1 MSGIGCKAAGVLS
14 ALRGRTGKALALL
27 QGDGQADRV
36 VPPTGFTANLTLFT
50 AGAMA
55 FLAVFALALSL
66 ATGRVASRWSEELAR
81 SATLRISAP
90 MEQREA
96 QAAKALEVLEST
108 PGVASA
114 RRLSDDE
121 QRDLLAPWLGVD
133 LPMEDLPVPVL
144 IEVVEGEG
152 LDVAG
157 LKARLAGEVPGAVY
171 DDHSRWRE
179 PLIRAASRLR
189 LLGWVALGL
198 IAASTAAMITLAA
211 GSALAANA
219 RVIATLRL
227 VGATD
232 TYIARAFV
240 RRFTQ
245 RALLGAAVGTSLAM
259 LALALLPRAE
269 TTGGFLTGLG
279 FTGAGWLLPLIV
291 PMLAAITA
299 FWATRASAFRTLR
312 QVT

>member
-1 MSGIGCKAAGVLS
+1 MSGAKKALGEVRYRVSKL
-14 ALRGRTGKALALL
+14 LALL

-66 ATGRVASRWSEELAR
+66 ATGRVASRWSDELAR

-90 MEQREA
+90 ADQQAA
-96 QAAKALEVLEST
+96 QAARALEVLEST
-108 PGVASA
+108 PGIASA
-114 RRLSDDE
+114 RQLSEEE
-121 QRDLLAPWLGVD
+121 QRELLAPWLGVD
-133 LPMEDLPVPVL
+133 LPLEELPVPVL
-144 IEVVEGEG
+144 IEVVEGAG

-171 DDHSRWRE
+171 DDHSRWRA

-189 LLGWVALGL
+189 LLGIVALAL
-198 IAASTAAMITLAA
+198 IATSTAAMITLAA

-227 VGATD
+227 VGAKD

-245 RALLGAAVGTSLAM
+245 RALVGAAVGTSAAM
-259 LALALLPRAE
+259 LALAMLPRAD
-269 TTGGFLTGLG
+269 TAGGFLTGLG
-279 FTGAGWLLPLIV
+279 FTGAGWLLPLVV
-291 PMLAAITA
+291 PVLAAATA
-299 FWATRASAFRTLR
+299 FFATRAAALRTLR

>member
-1 MSGIGCKAAGVLS
+1 MSRAGAIVAEMRQRL
-14 ALRGRTGKALALL
+14 GRALALL

-66 ATGRVASRWSEELAR
+66 ATGRVADRWSEELAR

-90 MEQREA
+90 ADQRAA
-96 QAAKALEVLEST
+96 QTARALEVLEST
-108 PGVASA
+108 PGISSA
-114 RRLSDDE
+114 RALDDE
-121 QRDLLAPWLGVD
+121 EQKALLAPWLGVD
-133 LPMEDLPVPVL
+133 LPLENLPVPVL
-144 IEVVEGEG
+144 IEVVEGSG
-152 LDVAG
+152 LDVEG
-157 LKARLAGEVPGAVY
+157 LKQRLAGEVPGAVY
-171 DDHSRWRE
+171 DDHSRWRA

-189 LLGWVALGL
+189 LMGLVALGL
-198 IAASTAAMITLAA
+198 IAASMAAMITLAA

-227 VGATD
+227 VGARD
-232 TYIARAFV
+232 VYIARAFV

-259 LALALLPRAE
+259 LAIALMPRAE

-279 FTGAGWLLPLIV
+279 FTGVGWLLPLLV
-291 PMLAAITA
+291 PLLAAAVA
-299 FWATRASAFRTLR
+299 FWATRAAAFRSLR

>member
-1 MSGIGCKAAGVLS
+1 MSGAKKALGEVRYRVSKL
-14 ALRGRTGKALALL
+14 LALL

-66 ATGRVASRWSEELAR
+66 ATGRVASRWSDELAR

-90 MEQREA
+90 ADQQAA
-96 QAAKALEVLEST
+96 QAARALEVLEST
-108 PGVASA
+108 PGIASA
-114 RRLSDDE
+114 RQLSEEE
-121 QRDLLAPWLGVD
+121 QRELLAPWLGVD
-133 LPMEDLPVPVL
+133 LPLEELPVPVL
-144 IEVVEGEG
+144 IEVVEGAG

-171 DDHSRWRE
+171 DDHSRWRA

-189 LLGWVALGL
+189 LLGIVALAL
-198 IAASTAAMITLAA
+198 IATSTAAMITLAA

-227 VGATD
+227 VGAKD

-245 RALLGAAVGTSLAM
+245 RALVGAAVGTSAAM
-259 LALALLPRAE
+259 LALAMLPRAD
-269 TTGGFLTGLG
+269 TAGGFLTGLG
-279 FTGAGWLLPLIV
+279 FTGAGWLLPLVV
-291 PMLAAITA
+291 PVLAAVTA
-299 FWATRASAFRTLR
+299 FFATRAAALRTLR